1 MRKGRTLALIG
12 VAALTAGLLAL
23 RACGDEARSGR
34 KMASGPDDRAS
45 AKAALATAVVAR
57 PVARPPSKKAPS
69 STSSGS
75 EPGEVFVT
83 AAWGGGEG
91 NLGRERPSEASPS
104 GPMSFTVDGRG
115 RVWVLDQVNGRVV
128 RFDERGQVDGTI
140 PVERPNAQDIAL
152 ADDGTMAVLDRHG
165 EKDVAIYGPDGALAG
180 TLPLEGE
187 GVESAGH
194 VTGVFVDG
202 GDVYVEHEHGPL
214 VRIGST
220 SGAVAEPREEVPGR
234 PSRDG
239 RSWLKAGVTDAAA
252 GRAYVVSNERPS
264 GEHRFTRE
272 LVLHAPIAMLVLL
285 DSDRQGTIYLGAEV
299 DEGGEHA
306 VVLVCLDGSTGAPTG
321 TAILPANTMPEETFR
336 DLVVLD
342 EGGVVYAHRTE
353 DGVTYEEVH
362 CG

>member
-1 MRKGRTLALIG
+1 
-12 VAALTAGLLAL
+12 
-23 RACGDEARSGR
+23 
-34 KMASGPDDRAS
+34 
-45 AKAALATAVVAR
+45 
-57 PVARPPSKKAPS
+57 
-69 STSSGS
+69 
-75 EPGEVFVT
+75 
-83 AAWGGGEG
+83 
-91 NLGRERPSEASPS
+91 
-104 GPMSFTVDGRG
+104 MSFTVDGRG

-140 PVERPNAQDIAL
+140 AMDRPNAQDIAL
-152 ADDGTMAVLDRHG
+152 GDDGSVAVLDRFG
-165 EKDVAIYGPDGALAG
+165 EKDVALYAPDGTLTG

-187 GVESAGH
+187 GVESPGH

-202 GDVYVEHEHGPL
+202 NDVYVEHEHGPL
-214 VRIGST
+214 VRIGTT
-220 SGAVAEPREEVPGR
+220 SGAAAEPREEVPGR

-264 GEHRFTRE
+264 GDHRFTRE

-306 VVLVCLDGSTGAPTG
+306 VVLVCLDGATGAPTG

-353 DGVTYEEVH
+353 EGVTYEEVH